1 MGSVEWLEVKEN
13 LFSISTY
20 LKRNL
25 AIAVPASESHLK
37 LN

>member
-13 LFSISTY
+13 LFSISTSQ
-20 LKRNL
+20 KRNL
-25 AIAVPASESHLK
+25 AISVPASESHLK